1 MAHEVQL
8 ALIRAAHEARLSAAA
23 AVVASGPSASLRN
36 SQSGDT
42 LAPVAL
48 PAHVKA
54 QLVHAKQ
61 GTSAVHSS
69 ATAAVVSSLGSAAG
83 AAARS
88 GNFLLAAA
96 AQSRGSEMMRKRS
109 RVAARVGHD
118 RGGADERHAASA
130 APLSASPS
138 CDGSA
143 ATAAVEETTQ
153 HPYPVVYRC
162 ESQHSAGL
170 CWAAALHTCSVSPF
184 SRCAVQEGFT
194 NAVRRPVRLD
204 DML

>member
-8 ALIRAAHEARLSAAA
+8 ALIRAAHEARLAAAA
-23 AVVASGPSASLRN
+23 AVVATGPSASLRN

-54 QLVHAKQ
+54 QLAHAKQ
-61 GTSAVHSS
+61 GTSAVLSS
-69 ATAAVVSSLGSAAG
+69 AAAVVVSSLGSAAS
-83 AAARS
+83 AVARS

-118 RGGADERHAASA
+118 RGGADERSAASA
-130 APLSASPS
+130 APLSATPS
-138 CDGSA
+138 CDDSA
-143 ATAAVEETTQ
+143 VTAVEPTTQ

-162 ESQHSAGL
+162 ELQ
-170 CWAAALHTCSVSPF
+170 
-184 SRCAVQEGFT
+184 
-194 NAVRRPVRLD
+194 
-204 DML
+204 